1 MFLNCNTARPD
12 EISINECKAIIL
24 NKANPIETPHAPAR
38 PKIPLAIPN
47 LAGNEGRYLQEC
59 VTSTFVSTVG
69 PFVGRF
75 EDMVAKATGAQA
87 AVATSAGT
95 TALHAALVAAG
106 VGRGDLVIV
115 QALTFIATV
124 SGIHW
129 SGASPWFVEASPES
143 WSIDCEKL
151 DALLQREVDLGPDGA
166 RHRTTRQRVAAIMPV
181 YTLGNMPDMDRLTGI
196 AKRYGMVVIADA
208 AAALGATYKS
218 RALADF
224 GADLSIISF
233 NGNKTVTAGGGG
245 AVVSNNRVLLDK
257 VRHLTTTARV
267 GAGYLH
273 DVIGFNY
280 RMTNLQA
287 AVGVAQMELLER
299 FVERK
304 RQIRRRYNE
313 ALGDIPGVRLF
324 PEPAWGQ
331 SACWFSGIVLDDRY
345 TRGKPGI
352 MSALR
357 DKSIDV
363 RDFWMPMHKQ
373 PPLASALADN
383 LAFTEDLWSR
393 IVTLPCSTNLT
404 DLDQDYVIENVQAV
418 LRDVSVLQNS

>member
-1 MFLNCNTARPD
+1 MLFR
-12 EISINECKAIIL
+12 S
-24 NKANPIETPHAPAR
+24 
-38 PKIPLAIPN
+38 
-47 LAGNEGRYLQEC
+47 
-59 VTSTFVSTVG
+59 
-69 PFVGRF
+69 
-75 EDMVAKATGAQA
+75 
-87 AVATSAGT
+87 
-95 TALHAALVAAG
+95 
-106 VGRGDLVIV
+106 
-115 QALTFIATV
+115 
-124 SGIHW
+124 
-129 SGASPWFVEASPES
+129 
-143 WSIDCEKL
+143 
-151 DALLQREVDLGPDGA
+151 
-166 RHRTTRQRVAAIMPV
+166 
-181 YTLGNMPDMDRLTGI
+181 
-196 AKRYGMVVIADA
+196 
-208 AAALGATYKS
+208 
-218 RALADF
+218 
-224 GADLSIISF
+224 
-233 NGNKTVTAGGGG
+233 

-404 DLDQDYVIENVQAV
+404 DLDQDYVIDNVQAV